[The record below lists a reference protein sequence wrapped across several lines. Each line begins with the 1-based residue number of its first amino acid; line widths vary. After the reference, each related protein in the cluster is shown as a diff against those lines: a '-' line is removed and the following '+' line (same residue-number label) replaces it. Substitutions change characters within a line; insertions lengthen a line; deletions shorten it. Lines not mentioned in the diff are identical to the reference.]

1 MTDAAVDLQA
11 KLANVLWRTGQR
23 GQAREAFQ
31 AALRLADGGDNL
43 RRAHLQTRLGRLE
56 AADLRYEAAAEA
68 FDAAEALLGQ
78 DPGERTRPPPRSG
91 WR

>member
-1 MTDAAVDLQA
+1 LTAEPLCRLRSGTKSHAGA
-11 KLANVLWRTGQR
+11 CP
-23 GQAREAFQ
+23 
-31 AALRLADGGDNL
+31 AALRLAGSGDTL

-56 AADLRYEAAAEA
+56 AADLRYEAAAAA

-78 DPGERTRPPPRSG
+78 DPGGWTRPPPGNG